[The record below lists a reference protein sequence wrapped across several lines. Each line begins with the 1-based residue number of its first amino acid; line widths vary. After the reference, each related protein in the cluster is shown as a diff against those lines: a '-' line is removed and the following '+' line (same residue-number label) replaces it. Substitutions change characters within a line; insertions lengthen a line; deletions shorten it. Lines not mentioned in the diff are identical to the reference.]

1 MHARF
6 IGGLTMR
13 KEQEDSRLIDRRR
26 LLKGAGLA
34 IGAAGA
40 GSAVVADEAAAAV
53 DESKPRRAG
62 YRETELVKTYYKLAR
77 F

>member
-1 MHARF
+1 
-6 IGGLTMR
+6 MR
-13 KEQEDSRLIDRRR
+13 KKQEGSRLIDRRR
-26 LLKGAGLA
+26 LLQGASLA

-40 GSAVVADEAAAAV
+40 SAADAANPAAAAAV
-53 DESKPRRAG
+53 DESKPQRAG

>member
-13 KEQEDSRLIDRRR
+13 KKREDSRLIDRRR

-34 IGAAGA
+34 LGAVGA
-40 GSAVVADEAAAAV
+40 SSAVAADDAVAAV
-53 DESKPRRAG
+53 DESKPQRAG
-62 YRETELVKTYYKLAR
+62 YRETELVKTYYRLAR

>member
-1 MHARF
+1 
-6 IGGLTMR
+6 MR
-13 KEQEDSRLIDRRR
+13 KDQEGSRLIDRRR

-40 GSAVVADEAAAAV
+40 GTAVAADDAVAAV
-53 DESKPRRAG
+53 DESKPQRAG
-62 YRETELVKTYYKLAR
+62 YQETELVKTYYRLAR